1 MVLVEDEH
9 LEAKAP
15 RAIRCVPGEN
25 PCPPEDVGGALR
37 CAEFLAVIA
46 DPTHEEH
53 ESFREWSGGQFDPK
67 RFDLE
72 AINRML
78 GKIKA

>member
-1 MVLVEDEH
+1 MNSTTSRRSFSD
-9 LEAKAP
+9 
-15 RAIRCVPGEN
+15 RSIRVAQTPT
-25 PCPPEDVGGALR
+25 DVGGALR
-37 CAEFLAVIA
+37 DAEFLAAIA

-72 AINRML
+72 AINRTL
-78 GKIKA
+78 SKIKA